1 MTSRASSDVTRLLH
15 EWNAGSPEAL
25 ERLMDRVYLDLR
37 KIAQN
42 HFRRERKDHTLQPTA
57 LVNELFVKLRDQ
69 DRVEWQNR
77 SQFYALASRIMRR
90 LLIDYARERGREKR
104 RRIQVTLNEDAAVS
118 AGPVVDLLALDVAL
132 RKLESDHP
140 RESQVVEL
148 RYFGGLTHEEVA
160 EQLGVSVI
168 TVKRDWRFART
179 WLMREIEKADD
190 RGDAG

>member
-1 MTSRASSDVTRLLH
+1 MVRSSSSSVTKLLR
-15 EWNAGSPEAL
+15 EWNEGSPDAL
-25 ERLMDRVYLDLR
+25 ERLMDRVYVDLR

-42 HFRRERKDHTLQPTA
+42 QFRRERRDHTLQPTA

-69 DRVEWQNR
+69 DRVEWRNR
-77 SQFYALASRIMRR
+77 SQFYAVASRLMRR

-104 RRIQVTLNEDAAVS
+104 RRIQVTLHEDAA
-118 AGPVVDLLALDVAL
+118 AAEGPTVDLIALDAAL
-132 RKLESDHP
+132 EKLEQELP

-168 TVKRDWRFART
+168 TVKRDWRFARA
-179 WLMREIEKADD
+179 WLMREIEKADG
-190 RGDAG
+190 RGPSG